1 MPRQSRRFEEVISKI
16 ESEYNISRMET
27 ELEYHRK
34 MSMTYGSTLVVEQE
48 RLARITRRQQRTHHI
63 QNRIRDAVRDSSGD
77 DSQ

>member
-16 ESEYNISRMET
+16 ESEYNISRMEA

-48 RLARITRRQQRTHHI
+48 RLAKITRRQQRTHHI
-63 QNRIRDAVRDSSGD
+63 QNHIRDAVRDSSGD